1 MKKIILLAIVL
12 VVFIGQSTVWAQE
25 KGQIRAG
32 VGITLGTESAIDAD
46 TGEPKLGFGIV
57 IGGDYFVTDVISIAP
72 SYSFFF
78 KSKVDLG
85 GGQEVSIKASSF
97 DIDGKYY
104 FVKSGVNIYG
114 LVGISF
120 AFAKASATIDFGAGP
135 QTVSFTENQ
144 VGVNLGAGLD
154 YYLSDKVYLNGQVK
168 YTINGLEQ
176 LAINLGVGFNI
187 N

>member
-1 MKKIILLAIVL
+1 MKKNVLLAIAL
-12 VVFIGQSTVWAQE
+12 LAFIGQSNVWAQE

-32 VGITLGTESAIDAD
+32 VGLTMGTESAISD
-46 TGEPKLGFGIV
+46 TGESKLGFGIV
-57 IGGDYFVTDVISIAP
+57 IGGDYFVTDAISIAP

-78 KSKVDLG
+78 KSSVDAG

-97 DIDGKYY
+97 DVDGKYY

-114 LVGISF
+114 LAGLSF
-120 AFAKASATIDFGAGP
+120 GFAKATATIDFGAGP
-135 QTVSFTENQ
+135 TEISVSENQ
-144 VGVNLGAGLD
+144 IGFNLGAGLD

-168 YTINGLEQ
+168 YTISGLEQ
-176 LAINLGVGFNI
+176 LAINLGVGFNL